1 MLKFNFDKLK
11 PQQQI
16 QLMSLL
22 NNPYTL
28 TLREEEGQKLTIQ
41 QLDDNFRYF
50 LNNVISGTAN
60 QVAYFD
66 ADGNISSDEFFTRTD
81 ETTTIQTAWWTPD
94 YLQFTGSGLNDGVL
108 LVPINGYYTGPTNS
122 VYTITISA
130 TGPSADFIDWSSTSG
145 ASGSNVEIVSGDPTG
160 LDSEIGVYFPSTTGY
175 TIGDSWQAGI
185 IQMTSFHLNGEVL
198 GNGGIANGVVDQ
210 TNNIASVFLLGNASG
225 GPNGLVSGLF
235 NFTTEGQSLINMK
248 SEDGSLFTIDL
259 YASDGNVGS
268 QISMSDTIRFNFQT
282 GDNYTFPTTNAQGP
296 LVNDGGGSLFFETGW
311 NGTYS
316 TGAGQIVTVTNG
328 IITNVGYPVVPPPPP
343 PK

>member
-1 MLKFNFDKLK
+1 MLKLNFDKLK
-11 PQQQI
+11 PQQKI

-28 TLREEEGQKLTIQ
+28 TLREEKGQKLTTQ
-41 QLDDNFRYF
+41 ELDDNFRYF

-66 ADGNISSDEFFTRTD
+66 ADGNISSDEFFTRND
-81 ETTTIQTAWWTPD
+81 ETTTIQTFWWTPD

-145 ASGSNVEIVSGDPTG
+145 ASGSNVQIVSGDLTG

-175 TIGDSWQAGI
+175 TIGDSWEAGML
-185 IQMTSFHLNGEVL
+185 QMTSFHVNGDVL
-198 GNGGIANGVVDQ
+198 GSGGITNAVFDE
-210 TNNIASVFLLGNASG
+210 TNNIISLFLAGNATG
-225 GPNGLVSGLF
+225 RPNGLVSGLF
-235 NFTTEGQSLINMK
+235 NSNTGGQALINMV

-259 YASDGNVGS
+259 YAGDGNVGS
-268 QISMSDTIRFNFQT
+268 QLSMSDTITFNFQT

-316 TGAGQIVTVTNG
+316 TGEGQIVTVTNG
-328 IITNVGYPVVPPPPP
+328 IITNVA
-343 PK
+343 